1 MNCELILHVPPAFKR
16 LKEGYLIRILQ
27 ITADRN
33 AVGDPGALDIH
44 GLEQTRD
51 IGSGCLTLHIRI
63 GGENDFIY
71 FFGPEA
77 REKLPDVNIIRA
89 YSLHGRKSPMKHMV
103 QAMVLVHTFQ
113 RRYIPR
119 IPDHTDLTVM
129 TCRIR
134 TDRAGITGGVIA
146 AGFAESN
153 SLTAFPKRNRE
164 RTDILL
170 RL

>member
-1 MNCELILHVPPAFKR
+1 M
-16 LKEGYLIRILQ
+16 
-27 ITADRN
+27 
-33 AVGDPGALDIH
+33 GDPGALDIH

-71 FFGPEA
+71 FFGPET

-89 YSLHGRKSPMKHMV
+89 YSL
-103 QAMVLVHTFQ
+103 VHTFQ
-113 RRYIPR
+113 RRHIPR

-129 TCRIR
+129 TGRIR

-146 AGFAESN
+146 AGFAEAN
-153 SLTAFPKRNRE
+153 SLTAFPERNRE